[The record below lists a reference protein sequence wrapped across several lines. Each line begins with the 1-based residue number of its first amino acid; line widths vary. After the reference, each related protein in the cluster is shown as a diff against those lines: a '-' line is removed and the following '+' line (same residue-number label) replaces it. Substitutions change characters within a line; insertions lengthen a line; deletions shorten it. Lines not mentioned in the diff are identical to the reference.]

1 MKKIICIFILFC
13 ILLTSVGCDA
23 LGGHELGQRLI
34 IEAIGIDS
42 DENGY
47 LLTLQALDLKNTDPS
62 GSKHPTKL
70 LRFRGKTL
78 GDAFGGIAGATGLTP
93 LYSQA
98 RFILFGRSAAETGL
112 GAPLDFFMREYNA
125 RSDVLIAVTDGPASD
140 FFGSDD
146 NETIAAEEIEL
157 AMESG
162 SNTGQCAKIPLYCFV
177 SLSLSESDTA
187 YCPILKKDEK
197 QNTVTCHRTAFFRD
211 GKWTD
216 TTDERLTEG
225 FLLLQGELKNAT
237 VTVHTND
244 GAFTLRVI
252 NAEREIK
259 LSGDANSQ
267 IIMNVKVVADVI
279 EYESGGFYDLGEEEV
294 NAVGSALKKELE
306 SILKDAFQT
315 FYTDW
320 NMDVCRLFRR
330 FRLLHPN
337 KYSSYNYTILE
348 DFADGFI
355 CYVSVTVRRTGREQ
369 M

>member
-1 MKKIICIFILFC
+1 MKKTICIFILFC

-23 LGGHELGQRLI
+23 LGGRELGQRLI

-62 GSKHPTKL
+62 GAKHPTKL
-70 LRFRGKTL
+70 LRFQGKTL

-162 SNTGQCAKIPLYCFV
+162 SNTGQCAKIPLYRFV
-177 SLSLSESDTA
+177 SLSLSKSDTA
-187 YCPILKKDEK
+187 YCPVLKKDK
-197 QNTVTCHRTAFFRD
+197 TQNTVTCKQTAFFRR

-216 TTDERLTEG
+216 TADERLTEG

-244 GAFTLRVI
+244 SAFTLRVVKT
-252 NAEREIK
+252 EREIK
-259 LSGDANSQ
+259 LSWDEKPQ
-267 IIMNVKVVADVI
+267 ITMNVKAVADAI
-279 EYESGGFYDLGEEEV
+279 EYESGDFDDLGEEEISIV
-294 NAVGSALKKELE
+294 ESALKMELE
-306 SILKDAFQT
+306 SILEGAFRT
-315 FYTDW
+315 LYLEW

-330 FRLLHPN
+330 FRLFHPSECLTN
-337 KYSSYNYTILE
+337 NYSILN
-348 DFADGFI
+348 DFADRLI
-355 CYVSVTVRRTGREQ
+355 CSVSVRVRRSGRER